1 MKCFQP
7 GRGDVQCGGLH
18 KTVHGRHVWQWRK
31 GADAATEAANA
42 TAASRA
48 ATAAVPPSGTTAA
61 SEAVCDDLDGS
72 AAAAAAAAA
81 AVDPQA
87 VFVVVDDAAVVLQFL
102 LDHFVGVQLGSIQR
116 TVSARG
122 QGTGSRYSTYR
133 DSTSFWNQT
142 RN

>member
-18 KTVHGRHVWQWRK
+18 KTVHGRHVWQWWE

-48 ATAAVPPSGTTAA
+48 ATATAA

-72 AAAAAAAAA
+72 AAAA

>member
-48 ATAAVPPSGTTAA
+48 ATATAA

-72 AAAAAAAAA
+72 AAAA